1 MASEEDEKKLTFDS
15 NERSVSILSTHSG
28 GNEPHSA
35 FLTCILFTNSLA
47 HFFCFFFLSKQALGF
62 TESDSA
68 GQTNIFA
75 VQPKV
80 YVAGTAKDD
89 TTADGDLT
97 NGAAAIAGTFAV
109 GAVIGGL
116 LLVKDTAPLLEDY
129 PTEYLT
135 LAEYKSEFAADF
147 ETVSAPSP
155 AINES

>member
-1 MASEEDEKKLTFDS
+1 MHLVYLF
-15 NERSVSILSTHSG
+15 RFTHSL
-28 GNEPHSA
+28 
-35 FLTCILFTNSLA
+35 FLPFFSL
-47 HFFCFFFLSKQALGF
+47 LKQALGF
-62 TESDSA
+62 TEADSA

-75 VQPKV
+75 VQPKA
-80 YVAGTAKDD
+80 YVAGTSEDD
-89 TTADGDLT
+89 TGADGDLT

-135 LAEYKSEFAADF
+135 LAEYKSEFAADLK
-147 ETVSAPSP
+147 TVSAPSP